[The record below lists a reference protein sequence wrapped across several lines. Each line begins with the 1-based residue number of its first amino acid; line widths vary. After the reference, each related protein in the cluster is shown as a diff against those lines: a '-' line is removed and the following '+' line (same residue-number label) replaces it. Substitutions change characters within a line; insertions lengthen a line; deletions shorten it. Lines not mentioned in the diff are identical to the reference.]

1 MSRLS
6 RGDEI
11 ITKSIVVIKQIV
23 VPIRPRDPID
33 KVPAVS
39 EGSGRLVF
47 CGSFGLAV
55 FRSWLS
61 GLFRVS
67 DCVVTVLFTWMVSP
81 LVESCSPFM
90 TLSVSAE
97 FSATLLEALLRCL
110 LGVP

>member
-1 MSRLS
+1 MA
-6 RGDEI
+6 
-11 ITKSIVVIKQIV
+11 IKQIV
-23 VPIRPRDPID
+23 ATLRLRDQIH

-39 EGSGRLVF
+39 KDSGQLVF
-47 CGSFGLAV
+47 CGAFGLTV
-55 FRSWLS
+55 FCSWPS

-67 DCVVTVLFTWMVSP
+67 DCVVTVLFAWMVSP
-81 LVESCSPFM
+81 LVGSCSPFM